1 MICSLVKD
9 RLRIYLQ
16 AARTAQNGTDD
27 GRKRNRRGERLEEH
41 RTDRVP
47 NLELDGLVVDGD
59 HAGAKL
65 DADGE
70 VVHGLEALV
79 RELQQQARLPHACK
93 AQTTDPTRQITAAR
107 IHRHRR
113 PARHPSSGSPGR
125 ADPTQSP
132 PGADRA
138 GIGGAA
144 GGSGAG
150 TASATDLCRR

>member
-1 MICSLVKD
+1 M
-9 RLRIYLQ
+9 RIYLQ

-79 RELQQQARLPHACK
+79 GELQQQARLADACASPPPRADQAK
-93 AQTTDPTRQITAAR
+93 
-107 IHRHRR
+107 
-113 PARHPSSGSPGR
+113 GSPSV
-125 ADPTQSP
+125 PL
-132 PGADRA
+132 RA
-138 GIGGAA
+138 GQPPHVRVDWIPLAAAA
-144 GGSGAG
+144 GSKRQAGSPRGSSRGAG
-150 TASATDLCRR
+150 KGGSRGVLTDLCRR